1 MLIVALAEAASS
13 RAWEGTFGA
22 QGDRFVSLQKGL
34 PLKLIIM
41 SATLRV
47 EDFTDNTRLFSVKP
61 PVIQVLFPSLGAE
74 IQQGRPLS
82 NQSQNRG
89 TLIFPVG
96 AEIFQ
101 IPILK

>member
-1 MLIVALAEAASS
+1 MFIVALAEATSS
-13 RAWEGTFGA
+13 SAQEELFGA

-61 PVIQVLFPSLGAE
+61 PVIQVLNKTFMNLKCNLSNLGAF
-74 IQQGRPLS
+74 IKPA
-82 NQSQNRG
+82 
-89 TLIFPVG
+89 T
-96 AEIFQ
+96 
-101 IPILK
+101 K